1 MHNASDKS
9 KQLGLAAQTLLSI
22 HVPYPPP
29 PLWPNN
35 RPHWSQR
42 ARCIKTQR
50 YETSLIT
57 RAAIAERPR
66 WIPLRAAQITIL
78 LHCPGSAPDPDNAI
92 AALKSTIDGLVDGG
106 ALADDN
112 QLTFTFE
119 AIVPKTEWAK
129 LYPAAP
135 TSTHARSRTPAE
147 LRLPYPSAVFMTI
160 SPFIHRT

>member
-1 MHNASDKS
+1 MSTTP
-9 KQLGLAAQTLLSI
+9 KQSQELALAAHTPLKIQTW
-22 HVPYPPP
+22 YPPP

-42 ARCIKTQR
+42 ARCVRNQR
-50 YETSLIT
+50 KETSLIT
-57 RAAIAERPR
+57 RAAIAERPQ
-66 WIPLRAAQITIL
+66 WIPLRAAQITIV

-106 ALADDN
+106 ALEDDN

-147 LRLPYPSAVFMTI
+147 LRLPYLSAVFMTI
-160 SPFIHRT
+160 SPRRQ

>member
-9 KQLGLAAQTLLSI
+9 KRLGLAAQTVLWI

-29 PLWPNN
+29 PLWPNK

-42 ARCIKTQR
+42 ARCVKNQR

-57 RAAIAERPR
+57 RSSIAALPQ
-66 WIPLRAAQITIL
+66 WIPLRAAQINIV

-106 ALADDN
+106 ALSDDN
-112 QLTFTFE
+112 QLTFTLD
-119 AIVPKTEWAK
+119 AILPKTEWAK
-129 LYPAAP
+129 LYAAAR
-135 TSTHARSRTPAE
+135 TSTPARSRTPAD
-147 LRLPYPSAVFMTI
+147 LRLPYLSAVFMTI